1 MGLLQS
7 FRAWQSGR
15 AVNKSL
21 NLKNPQLAFLIDAM
35 TGGRNSIEGREYAA
49 HIWVYRAAN
58 IWGGACRCPIVGYT
72 PKRNG
77 DEDAA
82 DLPFILRSPNADES
96 FDELAELAFIHLAID
111 GRAMMLVDDGEWQG
125 RGEPTSIRLV
135 APGAMRLDRDDV
147 DYLGRIRN
155 WRLRVGGVER
165 NIAPESVV
173 YVRLP
178 SPYKMGMWQSPIDAL
193 RDTVDADAAARRHNS
208 YLMRQHGRIPGVISY
223 DDDLT
228 EDELR
233 RRSSLFHEL
242 YGSAEAAGKWLHV
255 VKTKVQQ
262 MSVSPKDM
270 DWEAGLRLFR
280 EEVASAYNIP
290 PVMAGILDKATYS
303 NFEQA
308 DRALVESCLMPLQ
321 SRMVNAINKQL
332 LERAGINVRI
342 RYDAENYYAALQES
356 EKDRYEKY
364 ERLVKN
370 LVTPEQA
377 AKLTGVDLGDVND
390 AHRILWTPTSL
401 VPAIVPD
408 TQDAAPSASPVSG
421 PVQDQALNGAQV
433 SSLLEILDKISSGSL
448 TPEGA
453 VAVIMV
459 AFPTVDESEARK
471 IVAGA
476 IKQAMPEQ
484 AAKLLAGAVTRAEK
498 DKTNFPKSGDDKKVS
513 LSNSNFSQFDYAY
526 ALDIRENHPDVWS
539 KGGNIRGNSAFT
551 NWGKAREG
559 SDSDAILDWIR
570 EREAWA
576 ARHNDNKNIEGVVAL
591 MKWGVVGSIGMA
603 QMKSVINGAKK
614 KSAGEDARTEA
625 LRSAVWRAQ
634 MSRRLPYEKRM
645 QKAAKKYLFD
655 LRVAALSNLD
665 GLIAGAK
672 SVSGRALPGSGEIAA
687 KLIDSGW
694 DRELVERMT
703 PIMLAA
709 GTAAAM
715 RLLEDLKLGADAFS
729 EAAVTE
735 LIRGQSVLLPRVNEN
750 TRDALAKSAQEL
762 IDAVGQG
769 ENIDDVADRL
779 RSTVRDVFAGSEA
792 RATTI
797 ARTEIGRAM
806 EGARF
811 VQLKQA
817 GVATKVWISSRDTE
831 VRDLHRSI
839 DGEEVPVDQPF
850 SNGLMY
856 PMDPAGSAAQTVNCR
871 CTAETGSFE

>member
-15 AVNKSL
+15 AVNKIL
-21 NLKNPQLAFLIDAM
+21 NLKNPQIAFLIDAM

-72 PKRNG
+72 PARNG
-77 DEDAA
+77 EEQEA

-155 WRLRVGGVER
+155 WRLRVGGAER

-233 RRSSLFHEL
+233 RRSNLFHEL

-321 SRMVNAINKQL
+321 SRMANAINKQL

-377 AKLTGVDLGDVND
+377 AKLTGVDLGEVQDV
-390 AHRILWTPTSL
+390 HRISWTQSSL
-401 VPAIVPD
+401 VPASVEPP
-408 TQDAAPSASPVSG
+408 Q
-421 PVQDQALNGAQV
+421 PVQPPQQTSLREFVVLPQV
-433 SSLLEILDKISSGSL
+433 VE
-448 TPEGA
+448 
-453 VAVIMV
+453 
-459 AFPTVDESEARK
+459 
-471 IVAGA
+471 
-476 IKQAMPEQ
+476 
-484 AAKLLAGAVTRAEK
+484 RADK
-498 DKTNFPKSGDDKKVS
+498 DKTNFPKAGDDKKVS
-513 LSNSNFSQFDYAY
+513 LSNSNFSQFDYSY

-559 SDSDAILDWIR
+559 SDSEAILDWIR

-591 MKWGVVGSIGMA
+591 MKWGVVGSIGMS
-603 QMKSVINGAKK
+603 QMKSVINEAKK

-672 SVSGRALPGSGEIAA
+672 SVSGRALPGSSEIAA

-694 DRELVERMT
+694 DKELVERMT

-709 GTAAAM
+709 GTAAAQ

-729 EAAVTE
+729 EAAVAE
-735 LIRGQSVLLPRVNEN
+735 LIRGQSVLLPRVNES
-750 TRDALAKSAQEL
+750 TRNALAKSAQEL

-839 DGEEVPVDQPF
+839 DGEEVPVDRPF

-871 CTAETGSFE
+871 CTAEAGSFE